1 MAQENIT
8 TERSEEEGQQQV
20 PLYGFQD
27 PSGEFPRKPYWGESS
42 INKAARGDKI
52 NDLNVTATFQEID
65 LELKDTQP
73 SQYPYNQVKETYS
86 GHVIEY
92 DDTAGGE
99 RILIKHRTGA
109 GIEIRPDGTI
119 YISSVANKLETVG
132 GDMRIIVEGDT
143 KMAYKGNVDM
153 FIEGNYNVDV
163 GGNYNIR
170 TKGHKNE
177 KVAKN
182 FRNLVSGN
190 RESTIKGF
198 SSNLVNKGKIE
209 TVLGSSQY
217 NAKSGFSVNTEG
229 TLQLSSDGTIMLSG
243 KKEIAASSLVVNM
256 TGVHC
261 SVIGVKGS
269 FGGAF
274 VDYVGKTY
282 MGPAGPVPFTSGA
295 AFYGNVLGGALSAM
309 VSKASLTSGTAISAA
324 ALGGAAPTIP
334 DFTPPP
340 FPIPPTI
347 PTIPSPLVMASLAG
361 GPYGIK
367 TITLDAGDK
376 LKKNMEDVDGYGG
389 VFHDGEPSTQDL
401 RGAMRDSDNRQN
413 LQLRAMADGLISTLH
428 LGATPPA
435 IGRTTGQNP
444 TSFVGMNPLGNTT
457 AHLGQQVTL
466 GMDAQS
472 RQDLLEAERDR
483 ISSFGDSA

>member
-1 MAQENIT
+1 MAKENII

-27 PSGEFPRKPYWGESS
+27 PSGEFPRKQYWGESS

-52 NDLNVTATFQEID
+52 NDLNVTATFSEID

-182 FRNLVSGN
+182 YRDLVSGN
-190 RESTIKGF
+190 REGTIKGNQTNVVGA
-198 SSNLVNKGKIE
+198 SRIE
-209 TVLGSSQY
+209 TVLGSTQY
-217 NAKSGFSVNTEG
+217 NAKGGMSLSTEG
-229 TLQLSSDGTIMLSG
+229 TLSLSSDGTVMLSG
-243 KKEIAASSLVVNM
+243 KNEVAASSKVVNM
-256 TGVHC
+256 TGIHC
-261 SVIGVKGS
+261 SVIGVTGS
-269 FGGAF
+269 FGGQL

-282 MGPAGPVPFTSGA
+282 MGPAGPVPFASGA
-295 AFYGNVLGGALSAM
+295 AFYGNVLGGSISAM
-309 VSKASLTSGTAISAA
+309 VSKASLTAGTAISAA

-340 FPIPPTI
+340 FPTPPTI
-347 PTIPSPLVMASLAG
+347 PTIPSPLVMTSLLG

-367 TITLDAGDK
+367 TVTIDAGDK
-376 LKKNMEDVDGYGG
+376 LKKNLEDAEGYGG

-413 LQLRAMADGLISTLH
+413 LQLRAMADGLISTQSLNVN
-428 LGATPPA
+428 PPA

-444 TSFVGMNPLGNTT
+444 SSFVGTIPLGNTE
-457 AHLGQQVTL
+457 ANLGQQVTL
-466 GMDAQS
+466 GLDAQT
-472 RQDLLEAERDR
+472 RQDVLEAERDR
-483 ISSFGDSA
+483 LSSFGDSA